1 MLAFDKDT
9 QKRIFKVAEERA
21 QGKAVAEMDA
31 RIASVLALHPEF
43 DVFWPRGEMM
53 AAIPQEINGT
63 IVNPFVHTVLHA
75 IVDKQIGDES
85 PEFVA
90 ETHRR
95 LLQEGIDEHESLHA
109 IISIFADL
117 YFTSV
122 RRGGGQFDHL
132 EYESRLEGISVQN
145 AE

>member
-9 QKRIFKVAEERA
+9 QKKIFKVAEERA
-21 QGKAVAEMDA
+21 QGITIDDMDA
-31 RIASVLALHPEF
+31 RIAFVLDMHPEF
-43 DVFWPRGEMM
+43 DAFWPLGELM
-53 AAIPQEINGT
+53 AAIPQEISGK

-75 IVDKQIGDES
+75 IVDKQIPDEN

-95 LLQEGIDEHESLHA
+95 LIQEGIDEHESLHA
-109 IISIFADL
+109 IISIYADL

-132 EYESRLEGISVQN
+132 EYESRLERVSVQN